1 MVSYLAVR
9 SIPYSN
15 NTPVFRDA
23 DGMEITGAID
33 RSVAEDAAPGDP
45 VGDPV
50 QATDAA
56 ETGPDV
62 LTYTLVDNTDT
73 FSIDSATGQIEV
85 GAGTTLD
92 YDTQPMTYNVTVT
105 ATDPSGLKMTP
116 LTVTINITDVNETPV
131 VTVDSDNTE
140 RTPDENPTTTTT
152 TTVATFGATDEEGSA
167 LTWSLSGADGDRF
180 DIDNGTLTFKSDP
193 NFEAPAD
200 ANRDNVYEVTAQA
213 SDGVNT
219 GTLDITVTVGNV
231 EEAGTVTLSNRQPED
246 NVPITAMLSD
256 PDVAESQSSVE
267 WQWQDGGSD
276 ISGATS
282 ATFRPI
288 GGEQVGRTLTA
299 KATYTDGHGP
309 NKTAEGGSAYSVQ
322 ATDTDNKA
330 PEFQDDNGDA
340 ITSVDI
346 EVAEN
351 KAAGENVG
359 DVPVAAMDIDD
370 ANLTYSLENR
380 DYRLFEID
388 PGSGQIKVGEG
399 TTLDFETKSSYVF
412 TVKVKDASNA
422 SDTVTVNISVTN
434 VEENPEI
441 TAGPTAVDYA
451 ENRADTVATYTA
463 ADPEDDSARP
473 RKPLTWTLSGGADDE
488 DFTIDGGVL
497 KFKTPPDYETDQG
510 SGGNNVYNVTVTVT
524 DSATGTTPAKR
535 SVAVTVT
542 NVEEPGTAT
551 LSAEQPQDEVAV
563 TATLADPDNV
573 TADSEMWQWARSRT
587 RSSGWTDIV
596 DEDEDEDEV
605 GKTETYTPVNDDVG
619 YYLRA
624 TVTYKDG
631 ESAADVEEND
641 KTAEVVST
649 NQVRRKP
656 YENAAPVFQDD
667 EGEEIDEGVAV
678 ERSVAEN
685 SRAGTA
691 VGDPVAATD
700 QGEFGPDTL
709 TYSLGETDAASFDI
723 DSGTGQIRVKAG
735 SIPNFEAKA
744 SYTVTVTA
752 TDPSHIPG
760 DQNNNF
766 SDTITV
772 TIMVTDVDETPTIES
787 GDTEVDHAESD
798 SSRPDDYVPAVAT
811 YTATDPEDDSANP
824 EKPLTWSLSGID
836 GGKFAISDA
845 GALTFMTPPDYEAPV
860 DSGRNNDY
868 NVRVEV
874 TDSGGNTAT
883 RVVTVTVDNIDEPG
897 VVTQS
902 NLQPEDG
909 KTIAASL
916 TDPDGIV
923 SGPTWQWATTSSESN
938 PPVENDEIDGAT
950 SATYKPVAGDV
961 GDWLWAIASYTDG
974 QGQDKTAMVV
984 SGYVVRAADTL
995 NELPMF
1001 PDQDAETEERETD
1014 QTRTVAENTGADQ
1027 PVGDVVEAMDADTG
1041 AELTYTLGG
1050 DDAGSFAIGRMDG
1063 QITVGKGTVLNF
1075 ESKDTYVVKVTA
1087 TDSHEE
1093 SETITVTITVTNVN
1107 ESPELSKKALVVVG
1121 DERVDYLEGGTDPVE
1136 TYSAA
1141 GPDSLGARWSLSG
1154 ADANRFALSNGV
1166 LSFRSS
1172 PNFEAPADSDSDN
1185 VYNVI
1190 VQASKGSLRDAKNVT
1205 IKVTNKEEAGSLSLS
1220 SRQPD
1225 VGVEITATLSD
1236 PDGGVTG
1243 QRWQWARSPDGA
1255 TRWSDIPAASSA
1267 SYTPVLADAANF
1279 LRVTVGY
1286 EDAQGGG
1293 KSASAETSGA
1303 TGVDDDG
1310 VVTLSSSSA
1319 ADWRR
1324 VDRLAQ
1330 RP

>member
-1 MVSYLAVR
+1 M
-9 SIPYSN
+9 
-15 NTPVFRDA
+15 T
-23 DGMEITGAID
+23 
-33 RSVAEDAAPGDP
+33 APRW
-45 VGDPV
+45 
-50 QATDAA
+50 A
-56 ETGPDV
+56 
-62 LTYTLVDNTDT
+62 
-73 FSIDSATGQIEV
+73 
-85 GAGTTLD
+85 
-92 YDTQPMTYNVTVT
+92 
-105 ATDPSGLKMTP
+105 
-116 LTVTINITDVNETPV
+116 
-131 VTVDSDNTE
+131 
-140 RTPDENPTTTTT
+140 
-152 TTVATFGATDEEGSA
+152 
-167 LTWSLSGADGDRF
+167 
-180 DIDNGTLTFKSDP
+180 
-193 NFEAPAD
+193 
-200 ANRDNVYEVTAQA
+200 
-213 SDGVNT
+213 
-219 GTLDITVTVGNV
+219 
-231 EEAGTVTLSNRQPED
+231 
-246 NVPITAMLSD
+246 
-256 PDVAESQSSVE
+256 
-267 WQWQDGGSD
+267 
-276 ISGATS
+276 
-282 ATFRPI
+282 
-288 GGEQVGRTLTA
+288 RTLTA
-299 KATYTDGHGP
+299 KATYTDGEGP
-309 NKTAEGGSAYSVQ
+309 NKMVEGRSAYTVQ

-330 PEFQDDNGDA
+330 PEFKDDDDDA

-351 KAAGENVG
+351 TAAGQNVG
-359 DVPVAAMDIDD
+359 EPVVAKDERPDGQVDD
-370 ANLTYSLENR
+370 TNLTYSLENR

-412 TVKVKDASNA
+412 TVRVKDASNA
-422 SDTVTVNISVTN
+422 PDTVTVNITVTN
-434 VEENPEI
+434 VEEDPEI
-441 TAGPTAVDYA
+441 TAGPMTIDYA

-473 RKPLTWTLSGGADDE
+473 RKPLSWTPSGSNAA
-488 DFTIDGGVL
+488 DFTIDGGML
-497 KFKTPPDYETDQG
+497 KFKTPPDFENGQG
-510 SGGNNVYNVTVTVT
+510 SGNGNNVYNVIVVVT
-524 DSATGTTPAKR
+524 DSATGTTPAMR
-535 SVAVTVT
+535 SVMVNVT
-542 NVEEPGTAT
+542 NVEEPGKVT

-573 TADSEMWQWARSRT
+573 TADSEKWQWARSRT

-596 DEDEDEDEV
+596 DEDDDAV
-605 GKTETYTPVNDDVG
+605 GKTATYMPVNDDVG

-631 ESAADVEEND
+631 ESAADVQEND

-656 YENAAPVFQDD
+656 YENTAPVFRDD
-667 EGEEIDEGVAV
+667 EGMAIDENPGIS
-678 ERSVAEN
+678 RIVAEN

-691 VGDPVAATD
+691 VGDPVVATD
-700 QGEFGPDTL
+700 QGDSVPDTL
-709 TYSLGETDAASFDI
+709 TYTLSGNDAASFDI

-735 SIPNFEAKA
+735 NIPDYEDSTNTDHE
-744 SYTVTVTA
+744 YVVTVTA
-752 TDPSHIPG
+752 ADPSDTTNAESRDSITV
-760 DQNNNF
+760 
-766 SDTITV
+766 TITV
-772 TIMVTDVDETPTIES
+772 TAVDETPTITP
-787 GDTEVDHAESD
+787 GQTEVDHDEND
-798 SSRPDDYVPAVAT
+798 SSGTVDYVPAVAT
-811 YTATDPEDDSANP
+811 YTATDPEDNDSD
-824 EKPLTWSLSGID
+824 LTWSLSGID

-923 SGPTWQWATTSSESN
+923 SGPTWQWATTLAQGTEPIIS
-938 PPVENDEIDGAT
+938 DDHIDDAT
-950 SATYKPVAGDV
+950 SSTYKPVAGDV
-961 GDWLWAIASYTDG
+961 DDWLWAIASYTDG
-974 QGQDKTAMVV
+974 HGQDKTAMVV
-984 SGYVVRAADTL
+984 SGYEVRAADTL

-1001 PDQDAETEERETD
+1001 PDQDDQTEERETD
-1014 QTRTVAENTGADQ
+1014 QTRTVAEDAAAGANV
-1027 PVGDVVEAMDADTG
+1027 VGVVTATDADTD
-1041 AELTYTLGG
+1041 AQLTYTLGG
-1050 DDAGSFAIGRMDG
+1050 DDMNSFAIDRKTG
-1063 QITVGKGTVLNF
+1063 QITVGAETKLNF
-1075 ESKDTYVVKVTA
+1075 ESKDTYVVMVTA
-1087 TDSHEE
+1087 TDSHED

-1121 DERVDYLEGGTDPVE
+1121 DERVDYLEGGTDAVE
-1136 TYSAA
+1136 TYVAA

-1154 ADANRFALSNGV
+1154 TDANRFALSNGV

-1190 VQASKGSLRDAKNVT
+1190 VQASKGSLEDARNVT
-1205 IKVTNKEEAGSLSLS
+1205 IKVTNKEETGSLSLS
-1220 SRQPD
+1220 SQQPD
-1225 VGVEITATLSD
+1225 VGVEITATLRD

-1310 VVTLSSSSA
+1310 VVTLSSSHATGWS
-1319 ADWRR
+1319 R